1 MELSNSDRQRYRIK
15 TSGKSPTEINQ
26 ELRKRGV
33 RGFVVDVDP
42 EVVTMLV
49 EKKDK
54 RHNKECL
61 RCLTQRRANSK
72 TCTAI
77 LYKPSEC

>member
-1 MELSNSDRQRYRIK
+1 MILSNSVRQRYR
-15 TSGKSPTEINQ
+15 TDTAGKSPTELQQ

-61 RCLTQRRANSK
+61 R
-72 TCTAI
+72 
-77 LYKPSEC
+77 